1 MKKTLIRFSVFVL
14 SIVAGNGAIAHS
26 FPLNKVAED
35 VCHDKNQS
43 HVCEYSGHHNDLYIG
58 TCQLITEEKLI
69 CVSNK
74 PIQITE
80 KK

>member
-35 VCHDKNQS
+35 VCHDKN
-43 HVCEYSGHHNDLYIG
+43 
-58 TCQLITEEKLI
+58 
-69 CVSNK
+69 
-74 PIQITE
+74 
-80 KK
+80 